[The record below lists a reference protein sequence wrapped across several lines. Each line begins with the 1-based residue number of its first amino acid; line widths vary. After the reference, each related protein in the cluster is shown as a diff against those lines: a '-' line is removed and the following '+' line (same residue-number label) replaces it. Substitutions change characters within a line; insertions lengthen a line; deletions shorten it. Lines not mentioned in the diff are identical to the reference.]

1 MAIISSFDVVIVV
14 LISIISYRLQNC
26 CAVKSSLWLRTGIV
40 TACGY
45 EDCVSDNH
53 GQLVAGGRGGRS
65 SEGDETFTIKT
76 PV

>member
-45 EDCVSDNH
+45 GDCVSDNH